1 MTEQKLAPTIPRNG
15 PATNRG
21 RHIGIGLALLGA
33 TGFATSG
40 PLSQSVLAAGFT
52 PMQLSQM
59 RQTVSAALLLLIVLL
74 WAPQKLRIRL
84 RQLPM
89 LMLYGVTSYLLLQTF
104 YFEAISRIPIGI
116 ALLIQFTAPV
126 WVALWVR
133 LVRGT
138 RLPGL
143 TWAGAALVLI
153 GSAFVGQVWD
163 SRGSGLDPVGLAAAA
178 ATALCLTCF
187 YLFAERGLNEF
198 DPIGLVTWG
207 AVSAAVMFAIIRPVW
222 TFPFERLTEAG
233 GIPRFPQVVWLLVL
247 VIGVLS
253 TAMPAV
259 SEVAALR
266 YLASPTASVLGT
278 AEVLIGA
285 VLAWLLVNE
294 VLAPPQIVGGLIVL
308 SGIALAQIRPLSRAE
323 AGPSGTAAAPPPHDK
338 HLSDELERS
347 DT

>member
-1 MTEQKLAPTIPRNG
+1 MNDQTSASAVARSD
-15 PATNRG
+15 PATNRS
-21 RHIGIGLALLGA
+21 RRIGIGLALLGA

-59 RQTVSAALLLLIVLL
+59 RQTVSATVLLLIVLL
-74 WAPQKLRIRL
+74 WAPQKLRLRL

-89 LMLYGVTSYLLLQTF
+89 VMLYGVTSYLLLQTF

-138 RLPGL
+138 RLPGV
-143 TWAGAALVLI
+143 TWAGAALVLL
-153 GSAFVGQVWD
+153 GLAFVGQVWD
-163 SRGSGLDPVGLAAAA
+163 SRSSGLDPVGLAAAA

-187 YLFAERGLNEF
+187 YLFAERGLSEF

-207 AVSAAVMFAIIRPVW
+207 AVSAAVMFAVIRPVW
-222 TFPFERLTEAG
+222 NFPFERLTEAG
-233 GIPRFPQVVWLLVL
+233 GKPSFPQVVWLLVL
-247 VIGVLS
+247 IIGVLS

-266 YLASPTASVLGT
+266 YLASPTASVLGA

-285 VLAWLLVNE
+285 VLAWLLIDE

-308 SGIALAQIRPLSRAE
+308 SGITLAQIRPLTRAE
-323 AGPSGTAAAPPPHDK
+323 AGPPG
-338 HLSDELERS
+338 SDERQKPDHPSNEPERS
-347 DT
+347 LT